1 MIHPSYSELMQ
12 KVNNGAEFGEEPVVN
27 SRYSIVIA
35 TAKRAR
41 QIIAGAEP
49 FVENSTGKPLSIA
62 VDELYSGDVKILGEE
77 DDADTIAEE
86 VAEEVFVEDAAEE
99 VVAAEVEE
107 ETESVEE

>member
-12 KVNNGAEFGEEPVVN
+12 KVNNGVEIGEEPVIN

-49 FVENSTGKPLSIA
+49 FVENTTGKPLSIA
-62 VDELYSGDVKILGEE
+62 VDELYSGDVKILSE
-77 DDADTIAEE
+77 DAVAAEE
-86 VAEEVFVEDAAEE
+86 VAEETVET
-99 VVAAEVEE
+99 VEE
-107 ETESVEE
+107 AVEELDEE

>member
-35 TAKRAR
+35 AAKRAR

-49 FVENSTGKPLSIA
+49 FVENATDKPLSIA
-62 VDELYSGDVKILGEE
+62 VAELYSGDVKILGEE
-77 DDADTIAEE
+77 VEEEAFEITEEIVEE
-86 VAEEVFVEDAAEE
+86 VAEEVV
-99 VVAAEVEE
+99 E

>member
-12 KVNNGAEFGEEPVVN
+12 KVNNGAEAGEEQVVN

-77 DDADTIAEE
+77 SD
-86 VAEEVFVEDAAEE
+86 VEE
-99 VVAAEVEE
+99 VVAEEAEAVEE
-107 ETESVEE
+107 ITEEVIEETVEA

>member
-12 KVNNGAEFGEEPVVN
+12 KVNNGVDVGEEPVIN

-62 VDELYSGDVKILGEE
+62 VDELYSGNVKILAEDECVEE
-77 DDADTIAEE
+77 NTEIAEE
-86 VAEEVFVEDAAEE
+86 VCEEI
-99 VVAAEVEE
+99 VEE
-107 ETESVEE
+107 

>member
-12 KVNNGAEFGEEPVVN
+12 KVNDGADFGEEAVVN

-77 DDADTIAEE
+77 TTEDELFVEE
-86 VAEEVFVEDAAEE
+86 DFEDVALELEEDVTVAEEAAVEE
-99 VVAAEVEE
+99 VE
-107 ETESVEE
+107 

>member
-49 FVENSTGKPLSIA
+49 FVENATGKPLSIA

-77 DDADTIAEE
+77 DDVEE
-86 VAEEVFVEDAAEE
+86 IVDEVVEE
-99 VVAAEVEE
+99 VVE
-107 ETESVEE
+107 ETETVEE

>member
-77 DDADTIAEE
+77 EDVEE
-86 VAEEVFVEDAAEE
+86 IMDE
-99 VVAAEVEE
+99 VVEEAEVE

>member
-12 KVNNGAEFGEEPVVN
+12 KVNNGVEAGEEPVIN

-62 VDELYSGDVKILGEE
+62 VDELFSGDVKILGEE
-77 DDADTIAEE
+77 EVEVLDVAEEIEEEAEE
-86 VAEEVFVEDAAEE
+86 VAPVCEEL
-99 VVAAEVEE
+99 VEE
-107 ETESVEE
+107 

>member
-12 KVNNGAEFGEEPVVN
+12 KVNNGVEAGEEPVIN

-62 VDELYSGDVKILGEE
+62 VDELYSGDVKILGDE
-77 DDADTIAEE
+77 AEE
-86 VAEEVFVEDAAEE
+86 CQEECAEMETVMEE
-99 VVAAEVEE
+99 ATVCEE
-107 ETESVEE
+107 LIEE

>member
-12 KVNNGAEFGEEPVVN
+12 KVNNGVDVGEEPVIN

-49 FVENSTGKPLSIA
+49 FVDNPTGKPLSIA
-62 VDELYSGDVKILGEE
+62 VDELYSGDVKILGE
-77 DDADTIAEE
+77 DDAADDAVEEIATEAAEAEE
-86 VAEEVFVEDAAEE
+86 VCEEAIEE
-99 VVAAEVEE
+99 
-107 ETESVEE
+107 